1 MEEKFDREA
10 MEKKLEN
17 AAEEFDEKTKKL
29 ESQETLLSIARQML
43 DRLSSLHKTEE
54 KEETMK

>member
-43 DRLSSLHKTEE
+43 DRLDSLNKTEE
-54 KEETMK
+54 ETVK